1 MIKNLSPKELLNYP
15 LELIDYEDLVKLDY
29 NWKKEYAQKHNFK
42 KDFVF
47 VATALKRERELEK
60 LGNLNF
66 TSIATIQKE
75 LKCGFARAGRL
86 YDFMIKTGVID
97 GKNYMPGKRAILD
110 LTIYNDI
117 INKGGN

>member
-1 MIKNLSPKELLNYP
+1 MIKDLSPKELLNYP

-29 NWKKEYAQKHNFK
+29 NWKTEYAQKHNFK

-66 TSIATIQKE
+66 TSIATIQKNLSVVLQGLE
-75 LKCGFARAGRL
+75 DC
-86 YDFMIKTGVID
+86 MI
-97 GKNYMPGKRAILD
+97 L
-110 LTIYNDI
+110 
-117 INKGGN
+117 